1 MRISDWSSDVCSSD
15 LLLAGVHV
23 LPHHGGAFGQ
33 GLERCRRELEGF
45 RLGGGTEGQCDG
57 GRQARRQQQAAE
69 GRKRR
74 HGQSNSPKWTRGGRR
89 EGSRPR
95 RLETSPGDDEDESLA
110 MDAPLA
116 MPELG
121 RASWRERGGQD
132 G

>member
-15 LLLAGVHV
+15 
-23 LPHHGGAFGQ
+23 
-33 GLERCRRELEGF
+33 
-45 RLGGGTEGQCDG
+45 LGGGTEGQCDG

-74 HGQSNSPKWTRGGRR
+74 HGQSNSPKWTSGGRR

-116 MPELG
+116 MPVSSARLCRLVLIRSE
-121 RASWRERGGQD
+121 ERRVGKECVSKCRSRW
-132 G
+132 